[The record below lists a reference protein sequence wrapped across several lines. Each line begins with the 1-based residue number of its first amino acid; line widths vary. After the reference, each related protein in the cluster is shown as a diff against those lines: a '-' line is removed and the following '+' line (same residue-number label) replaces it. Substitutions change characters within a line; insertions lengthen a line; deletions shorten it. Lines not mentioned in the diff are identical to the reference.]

1 VARIRHLECAA
12 TIAMRFLIK
21 SRESIRIYIHALV
34 NEENDHTH
42 SLPIDMRMPKR
53 FLRYNSAASF
63 GIHIRI
69 IGGAVVASF
78 PSLDDV

>member
-21 SRESIRIYIHALV
+21 SRESIRIYVHALV
-34 NEENDHTH
+34 NEETDHTH

-69 IGGAVVASF
+69 GGAVFASS